1 MFENRLKEIRI
12 EKGLNMRQMAK
23 LLDIQYTT
31 YVGYEK
37 NEREPNSEVLI
48 KMADTLGVTADYLL
62 GRDSKEET
70 EKDDDFYLLELEL
83 RKLGV
88 SIGFYEEDAMLWL
101 EFPDGTLE
109 ITEKDLADIQQST
122 LNFLKFRLM
131 ELREKHPED
140 FRKKK
145 RSND

>member
-1 MFENRLKEIRI
+1 MFDNRLRDTRISKGYNMKEFA
-12 EKGLNMRQMAK
+12 ELLNMPYR
-23 LLDIQYTT
+23 T
-31 YVGYEK
+31 YVKYER

-48 KMADTLGVTADYLL
+48 KIANALNVTADYLL
-62 GRDSKEET
+62 GRESKEET

-88 SIGFYEEDAMLWL
+88 SIGIYEEDAMLWL

-145 RSND
+145 